1 VPGVPVTLSFASK
14 CLLTTIAGAALLAGC
29 ATGVLRQPFDFAQ
42 GDKAGDE
49 MPALSGAVPGRAA
62 KASGVAKSWMSP
74 DTKDTDLIYISDS
87 ATYDIYVYVYS
98 FSHHLRLIGT
108 LTDQNNP
115 AGLCVD
121 HKGDVFVTQL
131 YGHQIVEYKHGG
143 TTPIN
148 TLSDPGYEPGACSVD
163 PKTGNLA
170 VANIVSDEFTQGNLV
185 VYPKAK
191 GNPITYSPPGGASGN
206 WFSVNTVGYDSL
218 GQNAYFAGT
227 CDGAFCAGVLP
238 TGSSGTENLTLNV
251 TPKSPGTVQVGE
263 YGYVTFDDQSDGT
276 LYGYTFE
283 GTVGTERT
291 STMLSGSSDVDGSWI
306 MYWLSKPPLEL
317 AHTYV
322 IAPQQN
328 GADVLLYNYR
338 NGASPF
344 ATLTGVTQPFGATYS
359 GRGHDTW

>member
-1 VPGVPVTLSFASK
+1 MTPSFSSK
-14 CLLTTIAGAALLAGC
+14 CGLATIAGAALLAGC
-29 ATGVLRQPFDFAQ
+29 ASGGSITP
-42 GDKAGDE
+42 
-49 MPALSGAVPGRAA
+49 SGAVLGRAA
-62 KASGVAKSWMSP
+62 RASGVAKSWMSP
-74 DTKDTDLIYISDS
+74 DAKDADLIYISDS
-87 ATYDIYVYVYS
+87 ATYDVYVYAY
-98 FSHHLRLIGT
+98 SHHGQHLRLVGT

-131 YGHQIVEYKHGG
+131 YGHQIVEYKHGR

-163 PKTGNLA
+163 LKTGNLA
-170 VANIVSDEFTQGNLV
+170 VANIVSDEFTQGNLI
-185 VYPKAK
+185 VYPKAT

-218 GQNAYFAGT
+218 GNNAYFAGT

-238 TGSSGTENLTLNV
+238 TGSSGTENVTLNV

-263 YGYVTFDDQSDGT
+263 NGYVTFDDQSDGT

-283 GTVGTERT
+283 GTVGTEKT
-291 STMLSGSSDVDGSWI
+291 STTLSGSSDVDGSWI
-306 MYWLSKPPLEL
+306 MYWTSKPPLKL
-317 AHTYV
+317 VRYYV

-328 GADVLLYNYR
+328 GADVLLYGYR

-359 GRGHDTW
+359 GGGATF